1 MMQLTV
7 AFCKFANA
15 S

>member
-1 MMQLTV
+1 MQLTV